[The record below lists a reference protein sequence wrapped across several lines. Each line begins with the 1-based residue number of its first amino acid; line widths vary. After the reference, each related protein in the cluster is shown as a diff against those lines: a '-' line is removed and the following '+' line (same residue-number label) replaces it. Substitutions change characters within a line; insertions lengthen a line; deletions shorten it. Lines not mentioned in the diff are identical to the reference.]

1 MESDSVNIGIQDIG
15 ARLRQ
20 ARVAAGLTQ
29 DEAVSLLAQEGV
41 RLTKA
46 GLSKYERGGS
56 TPKPTIIRGLATA
69 YGVEAGFFL
78 EERGVE
84 IEWLAFR
91 KAARLGKTA
100 QQRVKAI
107 AESQVDAFVALRN
120 ALEPWRDA
128 EATILAAVQSVND
141 IEGAALSLRQHWDLG
156 LQPIESVTGAI
167 EDSGGIVVELDDDED
182 LFDGLSGWA
191 DESTPIVAV
200 SRAVTDDRRRFSLAH
215 ELGHLVM
222 KIEAKLDEKTEER
235 WAHRF
240 AAAFLVPAEVAK
252 RELGDRRRHLDFR
265 ELMLLKQKH
274 GLSMSAWIFRAS
286 DLGIIEESHAR
297 TLFAEMGQRGWR
309 RHEPV
314 EFEGQEQPT
323 GFRQLTVRALAEG
336 ILSRT
341 QAERLCPGVTRDIED
356 AAASPAT
363 AMDPRSLHRLPR
375 AERERLMEQAAAVV
389 EKDYR
394 KGNSLDGFDAMT
406 EEDHSDDP
414 L

>member
-1 MESDSVNIGIQDIG
+1 MESDFVNNLERIG
-15 ARLRQ
+15 RRMRQ
-20 ARVAAGLTQ
+20 ARIAAGLTQ
-29 DEAVSLLAQEGV
+29 DDAVRELAEGGV
-41 RLTKA
+41 SLTKA

-56 TPKPTIIRGLATA
+56 TPKPTVLRGLSAV
-69 YGVEAGFFL
+69 YGVEVGYFL
-78 EERGVE
+78 EDTGVE
-84 IEWLAFR
+84 VEWLAFR
-91 KAARLGKTA
+91 KAAKLGKTA
-100 QQRVKAI
+100 QERMKAI
-107 AESQVDAFVALRN
+107 AESQVDAFVTLRR
-120 ALEPWRDA
+120 ALEPWRETESPACTTVREID
-128 EATILAAVQSVND
+128 D
-141 IEGAALSLRQHWDLG
+141 IETAAMTLRRHWDLG
-156 LQPIESVTGAI
+156 MQPIESVTGAI
-167 EDSGGIVVELDDDED
+167 EDSGGIVVELDDDQD

-191 DESTPIVAV
+191 DDSTPIVAV

-222 KIEAKLDEKTEER
+222 NIEADLDEKTEER

-240 AAAFLVPAEVAK
+240 AAAFLVPAEVAR
-252 RELGDRRRHLDFR
+252 RELGERRRHLDFR

-274 GLSMSAWIFRAS
+274 GLSMAAWIFRAS
-286 DLGIIEESHAR
+286 DLGIIEQAHAR

-314 EFEGQEQPT
+314 DFEGEEQPT
-323 GFRQLTVRALAEG
+323 KFRQLIFRALAEG

-341 QAERLCPGVTRDIED
+341 QAERLCPGVSRDTGDEG
-356 AAASPAT
+356 SPPAT

-389 EKDYR
+389 EKDYC
-394 KGNSLDGFDAMT
+394 KGGSLTGFDAMT

>member
-1 MESDSVNIGIQDIG
+1 MSADSVNSDPQSIGS
-15 ARLRQ
+15 RLRQ

-29 DEAVSLLAQEGV
+29 DEAVARLAQGGV
-41 RLTKA
+41 PLTKG

-56 TPKPTIIRGLATA
+56 TPKPTVLRALAA
-69 YGVEAGFFL
+69 IYGVDASFFL
-78 EERGVE
+78 EDPGVE

-91 KAARLGKTA
+91 KAAKLGKTA
-100 QQRVKAI
+100 QERVKAI
-107 AESQVDAFVALRN
+107 AESQVEAFVTLRN
-120 ALEPWRDA
+120 ALEPWRRA
-128 EATILAAVQSVND
+128 ETPTLITVQAVEG
-141 IEGAALSLRQHWDLG
+141 IEDAALSLRRHWDLG
-156 LQPIESVTGAI
+156 LQPIESVTGVI
-167 EDSGGIVVELDDDED
+167 EDSGGIVVELDDDQD

-222 KIEAKLDEKTEER
+222 KIEVKLDEKTEER

-252 RELGDRRRHLDFR
+252 RELGGRRRHLDFR

-314 EFEGQEQPT
+314 DFEGQEQPT
-323 GFRQLTVRALAEG
+323 KFKQLTVRALAEG

-341 QAERLCPGVTRDIED
+341 QAERLCPGVTRNAED
-356 AAASPAT
+356 KVASPAS
-363 AMDPRSLHRLPR
+363 AMDPRSLHRMPR
-375 AERERLMEQAAAVV
+375 DQRERLMEQAAALV
-389 EKDYR
+389 ENDYR
-394 KGNSLDGFDAMT
+394 KHGSLDGFDALA
-406 EEDHSDDP
+406 EEDHSDGS